1 MWKYFI
7 RPLFF
12 LFDPELV
19 HNFLIKWT
27 KLLGGAGSPD
37 MRFTSP
43 LLEKKVFGI
52 NFPNPVGLAAGF
64 DKNAE
69 IVTSIRRLG
78 GFGFTEIGTVTP
90 RPQAGNPKKR
100 IFRLTKDDALIN
112 RLGFNNDGVDAVV
125 KRLKNKKFKFHNTSL
140 PIGANIGKNKSTPNS
155 KAHEDYLECF
165 KKLRSYVDYF
175 AINVSSPNTPELRNL
190 QSSSFLKKILK
201 TLISENNKGAKK
213 PILVKVSPDL
223 SNNQLE
229 DIVSIL
235 MELRIDGIIC
245 SNTTVSR
252 YNLKS
257 DNFKNETGGLSGKP
271 LSKRSTEMVKLI
283 KNKAGDKLPIV
294 AVGGI
299 MNPDDVVE
307 KINAGAS
314 LVQIYTGWIYYGP
327 TLIYDINK
335 RLLKE
340 YFKN

>member
-27 KLLGGAGSPD
+27 KLFGGTGLPD

-43 LLEKKVFGI
+43 LIEKKVFGI

-69 IVTSIRRLG
+69 IVTSIRRFG

-90 RPQAGNPKKR
+90 RPQSGNPKKR

-125 KRLKNKKFKFHNTSL
+125 NRLKNKKFKYYNTSL

-175 AINVSSPNTPELRNL
+175 AVNVSSPNTPELRNL
-190 QSSSFLKKILK
+190 QSTSFLKKILK
-201 TLISENNKGAKK
+201 TLILEKIKGKMK
-213 PILVKVSPDL
+213 PI
-223 SNNQLE
+223 
-229 DIVSIL
+229 
-235 MELRIDGIIC
+235 
-245 SNTTVSR
+245 
-252 YNLKS
+252 
-257 DNFKNETGGLSGKP
+257 
-271 LSKRSTEMVKLI
+271 
-283 KNKAGDKLPIV
+283 
-294 AVGGI
+294 VG
-299 MNPDDVVE
+299 
-307 KINAGAS
+307 
-314 LVQIYTGWIYYGP
+314 
-327 TLIYDINK
+327 
-335 RLLKE
+335 
-340 YFKN
+340 